1 MKASA
6 ADSGAGQLT
15 AGRKSV
21 PQESTKEFLFSM
33 ANLDGIVLYSPKNKL
48 TEKLTEKVKRGVKI
62 FEVMSFKFFGNRR
75 RRRPDQK
82 LGEKMK
88 LPLKKSSKIIFGWF
102 FFGGGSYFMKN
113 QCNKKGL

>member
-75 RRRPDQK
+75 RRRPDKK

-102 FFGGGSYFMKN
+102 FFGGGSYVMKN